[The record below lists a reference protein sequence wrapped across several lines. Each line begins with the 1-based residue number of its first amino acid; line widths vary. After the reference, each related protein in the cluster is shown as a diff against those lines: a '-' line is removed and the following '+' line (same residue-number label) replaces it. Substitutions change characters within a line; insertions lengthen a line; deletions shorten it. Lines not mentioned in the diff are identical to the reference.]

1 MSECRD
7 CGTPPMAELNTLAS
21 VSALARSK
29 VRVISLELFFRRPE
43 LVFTDT
49 GSYGL
54 PSGLEPLDQQQI
66 RSSHLHPTHPEA
78 PPLHSV
84 QNLVLS
90 WTRFACLGPC
100 AALRAM
106 GPGCKQRRCA
116 FAAKCQKTS
125 EDLAA
130 AIAVFGVLFSQEERK
145 ACLAKALL
153 TLSRSAAVDRTLH
166 FELFQFPCTSSLRQP
181 AQVHRGERSAKSH
194 GGKCLG
200 DEQCAHRLLQS
211 VRLLDIATSP
221 ALCARTVRDADGA

>member
-90 WTRFACLGPC
+90 WTRFACSGPC
-100 AALRAM
+100 AASRAM
-106 GPGCKQRRCA
+106 GPGFKQRRCA
-116 FAAKCQKTS
+116 FAAK
-125 EDLAA
+125 
-130 AIAVFGVLFSQEERK
+130 
-145 ACLAKALL
+145 
-153 TLSRSAAVDRTLH
+153 
-166 FELFQFPCTSSLRQP
+166 
-181 AQVHRGERSAKSH
+181 
-194 GGKCLG
+194 
-200 DEQCAHRLLQS
+200 
-211 VRLLDIATSP
+211 
-221 ALCARTVRDADGA
+221 